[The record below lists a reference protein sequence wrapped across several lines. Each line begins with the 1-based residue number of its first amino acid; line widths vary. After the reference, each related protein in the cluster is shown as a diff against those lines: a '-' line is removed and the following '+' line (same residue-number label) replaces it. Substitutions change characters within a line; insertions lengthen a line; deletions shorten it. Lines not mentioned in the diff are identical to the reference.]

1 MSEEKVVKLSPWDML
16 TRSSTNRSRSHELLN
31 REDADVAIRSL
42 SPLEVYYT
50 MKGLGPADS
59 IPYLAVIEE
68 EQIKT
73 LIDVDV
79 WNRDEFEIADI
90 FVWFE
95 AFREAGLP
103 ALQRAARS
111 MDSEA
116 LALLLR
122 RRLHIAMV
130 TDDDVEDPPA
140 WVQNPS
146 PDIAPVVKTP
156 DSRFFIAARSIDEKD
171 EYEGGSENLDEDDRK
186 AILQLVDDLYRDE
199 DFEFISSALRL
210 AESGLSSHFEEEG
223 FRFRNARL
231 EDLGFPPFE
240 RAIEAFSVVN
250 IEELLKREEHPER
263 NSGAMRLP
271 AFHAKNVSDGY
282 FVELVRSITDP
293 VLVRAIEAELVPLA
307 NAVLVAERVA
317 INNLD
322 GVRDCLVLIRHYLE
336 LAVTYENHGP
346 ARDQVAKERLERL
359 DLKSLFRI
367 GHSFALGLK
376 RSLSGI
382 EPRLL
387 KEEDRGV
394 WESAQARRPVIVDH
408 QRALQLIQLWSDAR
422 AIDVSVVDEADVL
435 PPAGEQSLV
444 TLVMTLAT
452 RIMAFDDDRF
462 EPFTSEEL
470 MRVTEL
476 ISHAKFP
483 EARIDK
489 ALSHFE
495 GAWREQVAEG
505 FNALS
510 EELAPH
516 ADRDNIDVRFVE
528 GLLRRFTS

>member
-16 TRSSTNRSRSHELLN
+16 TRSSTSRSRSHELLN
-31 REDADVAIRSL
+31 REDADSAIRSL

-68 EQIKT
+68 DQIKT
-73 LIDVDV
+73 LVDVDV
-79 WNRDEFEIADI
+79 WNRDEFEIADL

-111 MDSEA
+111 MDPEA

-130 TDDDVEDPPA
+130 TEDDVEDPPA

-146 PDIAPVVKTP
+146 PDIAPIVKTP
-156 DSRFFIAARSIDEKD
+156 DSRFFIAARSVDEKT
-171 EYEGGSENLDEDDRK
+171 EYEGPGENLDEEDRK
-186 AILQLVDDLYRDE
+186 AILQLIDDLYRDE

-240 RAIEAFSVVN
+240 RAIEAFSRVN
-250 IEELLKREEHPER
+250 IDELLTRAEHPER

-282 FVELVRSITDP
+282 FVELMRSIADP

-322 GVRDCLVLIRHYLE
+322 AVRDCLVLIRHYLE
-336 LAVTYENHGP
+336 LAVTYDNHGP
-346 ARDQVAKERLERL
+346 SRDQLAQERLERL
-359 DLKSLFRI
+359 DLKTLFRI
-367 GHSFALGLK
+367 GYTSALGVK
-376 RSLSGI
+376 RRLARI

-387 KEEDRGV
+387 REDDRAL
-394 WESAQARRPVIVDH
+394 WEASQGRRPMIVDYE
-408 QRALQLIQLWSDAR
+408 RALQLVQLWDDAR
-422 AIDVSVVDEADVL
+422 AIDVSVIDEEDVL
-435 PPAGEQSLV
+435 PPAGEQSLLV
-444 TLVMTLAT
+444 LVMTLAT

-462 EPFTSEEL
+462 EPFTSDEL
-470 MRVTEL
+470 VRITQLVKDL
-476 ISHAKFP
+476 KFP
-483 EARIDK
+483 QERITK
-489 ALSHFE
+489 ALTYFE
-495 GAWREQVAEG
+495 GVWRQQIEEG
-505 FNALS
+505 FIALA

-516 ADRDNIDVRFVE
+516 GERQRIDPRFVD
-528 GLLRRFTS
+528 GVLRRLES